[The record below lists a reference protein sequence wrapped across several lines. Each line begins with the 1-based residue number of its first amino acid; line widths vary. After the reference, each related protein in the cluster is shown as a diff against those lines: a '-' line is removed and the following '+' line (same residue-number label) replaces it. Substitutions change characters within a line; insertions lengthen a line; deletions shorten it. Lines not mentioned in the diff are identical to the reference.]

1 MHGDGGP
8 GHRPEL
14 QLLAPSAAGGIGAQR
29 SSPARILSSSVSERM
44 RDKLND
50 NPLMQ
55 LAVIGV
61 LLLLAGVFVM
71 SSMGGKGGGEE
82 EAESSASATGASVES
97 TATEAPV
104 GLSAALA
111 MVSQAS
117 AAHARPLPSPVVS
130 AWKADKTVVLL
141 FVHDGGIDDRL
152 VKDATGRLQTL
163 QGVATFVVPAGQIS
177 RYAAVTEGVGVN
189 RVPALVVI
197 RPKRVHQTVPSASV
211 SYGFQSGASVVQAV
225 IDAGYQ
231 GPTLPYHP

>member
-1 MHGDGGP
+1 
-8 GHRPEL
+8 
-14 QLLAPSAAGGIGAQR
+14 
-29 SSPARILSSSVSERM
+29 M
-44 RDKLND
+44 REKLNE

-55 LAVIGV
+55 VVVIGV
-61 LLLLAGVFVM
+61 LLLAAGIFVM

-82 EAESSASATGASVES
+82 AESSESSASATGASAES
-97 TATEAPV
+97 TATEAPA

-117 AAHARPLPSPVVS
+117 AAHARPLPGPVVS
-130 AWKADKTVVLL
+130 AWNADRTVVLL

-152 VKDATGRLQTL
+152 VKAATGRLNTL
-163 QGVATFVVPAGQIS
+163 PEAATFVVPASQIS

-197 RPKRVHQTVPSASV
+197 RPKRVHQTIPSASV